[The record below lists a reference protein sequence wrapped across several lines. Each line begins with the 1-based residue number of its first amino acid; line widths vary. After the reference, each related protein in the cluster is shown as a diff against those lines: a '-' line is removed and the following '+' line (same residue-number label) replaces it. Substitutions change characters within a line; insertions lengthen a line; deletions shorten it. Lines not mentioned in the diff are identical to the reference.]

1 VQLDPLSAEIHS
13 MLGWYLYF
21 ARRYDQAE
29 VEIHKTLELDR
40 NYWVGYY
47 WLGEVYAQQGRVDDA
62 IAAQQKAA
70 EIFGTTS
77 WPQAEIA
84 HDYVL
89 AGKLPEARQAL
100 RDLLARS
107 QHFRVSPYGIAM
119 IYAALGDK
127 DQAFSQ
133 LEQAYAQRS
142 EFMGFLKVDPELDSL
157 HSDPRFE
164 DLLRRM
170 NLR

>member
-1 VQLDPLSAEIHS
+1 
-13 MLGWYLYF
+13 
-21 ARRYDQAE
+21 
-29 VEIHKTLELDR
+29 
-40 NYWVGYY
+40 
-47 WLGEVYAQQGRVDDA
+47 
-62 IAAQQKAA
+62 
-70 EIFGTTS
+70 
-77 WPQAEIA
+77 
-84 HDYVL
+84 VL

-157 HSDPRFE
+157 RSDPRFE